1 VFVLLAVVKKDEKF
15 KKEILDPTKKMLF
28 QS

>member
-1 VFVLLAVVKKDEKF
+1 VLLAVVKKDEKF